1 MITLFS
7 FIVQFLVRHPRNG
20 RIPVEKMDMMNTVNQ
35 LLAEL
40 DKTKAEKVSLEEE
53 LKVQK
58 LCHVRDRI
66 QRTITS
72 RDVDMA
78 ASSKVYPILFSKINK
93 TSFVPMSFLFQTKRT
108 SLDTQNLFS

>member
-1 MITLFS
+1 
-7 FIVQFLVRHPRNG
+7 
-20 RIPVEKMDMMNTVNQ
+20 MMNTVNQ

-40 DKTKAEKVSLEEE
+40 DKTKAEKVALEEE

-58 LCHVRDRI
+58 LSHVRDRI

-78 ASSKVYPILFSKINK
+78 ASSKVDFR
-93 TSFVPMSFLFQTKRT
+93 SF
-108 SLDTQNLFS
+108 NLEN

>member
-1 MITLFS
+1 MVTLFS

-40 DKTKAEKVSLEEE
+40 DKTKAEKVEMMKVPYASA
-53 LKVQK
+53 VQK

-78 ASSKVYPILFSKINK
+78 ASSKVYPILISKINK
-93 TSFVPMSFLFQTKRT
+93 TSFIPNSFSFQTKRT
-108 SLDTQNLFS
+108 RLDM